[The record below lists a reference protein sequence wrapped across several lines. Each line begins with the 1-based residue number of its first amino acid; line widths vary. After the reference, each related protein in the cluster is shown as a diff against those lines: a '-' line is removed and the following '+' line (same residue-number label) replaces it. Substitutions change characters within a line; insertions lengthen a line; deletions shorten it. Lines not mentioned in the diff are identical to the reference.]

1 MNVCNKL
8 YLHQASCDVSA
19 RFGVTSNI
27 RFGERIS
34 CNTWDA
40 DTNTWRVETEA
51 GLQLRANIIVSG
63 SGALHVPKLPQFP
76 GMDTFKGDAFHTALW
91 KKDYE
96 PKGKKVAVIG
106 TGASAVQVSMIIT
119 MILRD
124 LIVTVNFTSRWQC
137 QAKRFFFI

>member
-1 MNVCNKL
+1 MPTVAL
-8 YLHQASCDVSA
+8 FSFRQAEIFFLGGA
-19 RFGVTSNI
+19 
-27 RFGERIS
+27 
-34 CNTWDA
+34 
-40 DTNTWRVETEA
+40 EA
-51 GLQLRANIIVSG
+51 PPAPLGRTP
-63 SGALHVPKLPQFP
+63 VPKLPQFP

-124 LIVTVNFTSRWQC
+124 LIVTVNFTSRWQY
-137 QAKRFFFI
+137 

>member
-1 MNVCNKL
+1 MVKHHLHVCNRL
-8 YLHQASCDVSA
+8 HLHQASCDLSA

-40 DTNTWRVETEA
+40 ETNTWRVETEA

-76 GMDTFKGDAFHTALW
+76 GMDKFQGDAFHTALW

-96 PKGKKVAVIG
+96 PKGKRVAVIG
-106 TGASAVQVSMIIT
+106 TGASAVQV
-119 MILRD
+119 
-124 LIVTVNFTSRWQC
+124 F
-137 QAKRFFFI
+137 